1 MAPARRDGTTCGQH
15 AGRAPR
21 SRHPDAVRRPE
32 PLPEQL
38 RGRVAF
44 SSSEA
49 RALGATKA
57 RLEASDLTTPFRG
70 SRMLAGSAPTVRQLA
85 MAYATRMQPGQFF
98 SHATAAVLN
107 GVPLPTPIEAD
118 PRLHVSAVA
127 GGSRPRSRG
136 VVGHVVDASRT
147 GTLIIGGVPMTDA
160 ATTWCQLGA
169 MLGVDDL
176 VAVGDFLVTGRRKL
190 GGPPPAAT
198 HDTLARAVE
207 LHRGST
213 GVAVLRAALPLV
225 RVGPLSRRESLL
237 RRRIVRAGLPEPEV
251 AFVVR
256 DARLAGFEPTVDLA
270 YPRYRIAIEY
280 EGDHHR
286 VPLQFRRDIRRY
298 ERLQDVGWVVI
309 RVSAIDVPDGELA
322 GSEETIERIAA
333 RLHRRGRPG

>member
-1 MAPARRDGTTCGQH
+1 M
-15 AGRAPR
+15 
-21 SRHPDAVRRPE
+21 RRPE
-32 PLPEQL
+32 PLPQPL
-38 RGRVAF
+38 LGRVAF
-44 SSSEA
+44 SSAEA
-49 RALGATKA
+49 RALGASKG

-70 SRMLAGSAPTVRQLA
+70 SRMLAVAAPSVRQLA
-85 MAYATRMQPGQFF
+85 MAYATRMPPGQFF

-107 GVPLPTPIEAD
+107 GAPLPAAMETD
-118 PRLHVSAVA
+118 PRLHVATVA

-213 GVAVLRAALPLV
+213 GVAVLREALPLL

-270 YPRYRIAIEY
+270 YPAYRVAIEY

-286 VPLQFRRDIRRY
+286 APLQFRRDIRRY

-309 RVSAIDVPDGELA
+309 RVSAIDVPDGESA
-322 GSEETIERIAA
+322 GSEESIERIAA
-333 RLHRRGRPG
+333 RLRRRGWPG